1 MMVCRER
8 ERERTQHPDLRERE
22 RERESR
28 EKLHSTICINAI
40 AKAVGCHIGRR
51 EGRERRPFKIS
62 YNIIILLSLSSIRD
76 RDLPLL
82 IVFLLMNSNITLGI
96 AGHKQSKMRMSSI
109 VQYRIKYPP
118 YTSWLH
124 RQLPTSERQMAAE
137 M

>member
-22 RERESR
+22 RAERNYTQQ
-28 EKLHSTICINAI
+28 STICINAI